1 MSILAYITLGLVV
14 LMALLAYLAN
24 PELKTVLTLLPMVLV
39 LGGIPLLLNIMD
51 RREVDKLDLSHSSE
65 KRHRRTGADSR
76 YRTFRDQ
83 QMA

>member
-39 LGGIPLLLNIMD
+39 LGGIPL
-51 RREVDKLDLSHSSE
+51 SSE